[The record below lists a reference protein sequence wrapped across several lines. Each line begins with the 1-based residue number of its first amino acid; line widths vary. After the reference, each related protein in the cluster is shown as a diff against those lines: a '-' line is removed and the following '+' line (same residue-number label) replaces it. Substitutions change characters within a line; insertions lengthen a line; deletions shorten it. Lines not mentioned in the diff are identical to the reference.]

1 MKIRTNYKLPLA
13 TSVFLLATS
22 QLNLVQAEGY
32 PYSNQNA
39 QPVYN
44 PSYQNY
50 PGNLTP
56 GYTRPYNGGRNYGR
70 DSNFSPRG
78 GSGPGFSGP
87 WDSGRGN
94 SMPWNSGRGGSGP
107 GFSGPWDSG
116 RGNSMPWDSRR
127 GGSGPGFSGPWDSG
141 RGGRSMPWG
150 GSRGGRSMPWDDSGR
165 GGWMDKD
172 RFADRWD
179 DMLNA
184 PSDMGEMPGGF
195 NAPSVSVPN
204 PVDVGDEFDDAAR
217 DVPDQM
223 RNVYDENR
231 QSK

>member
-13 TSVFLLATS
+13 ASVFLLATS

-44 PSYQNY
+44 PGYQNY

-70 DSNFSPRG
+70 DSNFSPMG
-78 GSGPGFSGP
+78 GSGPSFSGP

-107 GFSGPWDSG
+107 GFSGP
-116 RGNSMPWDSRR
+116 
-127 GGSGPGFSGPWDSG
+127 GFNGPWDSG
-141 RGGRSMPWG
+141 RC
-150 GSRGGRSMPWDDSGR
+150 
-165 GGWMDKD
+165 
-172 RFADRWD
+172 
-179 DMLNA
+179 
-184 PSDMGEMPGGF
+184 PGT
-195 NAPSVSVPN
+195 
-204 PVDVGDEFDDAAR
+204 VDVVVAGQVSAAR
-217 DVPDQM
+217 GTVVAVVAACHGAAVVAVAACHGMIVDVAAGWIKTDLQIAGM
-223 RNVYDENR
+223 TC
-231 QSK
+231 